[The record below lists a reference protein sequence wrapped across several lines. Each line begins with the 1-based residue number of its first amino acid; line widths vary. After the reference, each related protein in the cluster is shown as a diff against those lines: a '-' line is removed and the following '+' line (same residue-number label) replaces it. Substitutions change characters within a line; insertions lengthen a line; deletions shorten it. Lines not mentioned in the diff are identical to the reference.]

1 LAVIRLAESG
11 RADQPSRS
19 RLTKDALPLLDEAVK
34 NFPDDVAALQARGYA
49 LWQQNRKEEAG
60 ASFQAGLKL
69 APENETTLIYAA
81 SLAAEM
87 GRVDQAV
94 GLWRRAVQ
102 VNPWNARSHFELAR
116 LFIIREEWSSAV
128 DESREVLRLNPFHL
142 EARKVL
148 IVCYQQMRDQ
158 RNARAEF
165 RRLMELNPPN
175 PRLLQEWFDQQSR

>member
-1 LAVIRLAESG
+1 
-11 RADQPSRS
+11 
-19 RLTKDALPLLDEAVK
+19 LDEAVK
-34 NFPDDVAALQARGYA
+34 NFPDDVATLQARGYA
-49 LWQQNRKEEAG
+49 LWQHIRREEAS
-60 ASFQAGLKL
+60 ASFQAGLRL
-69 APENETTLIYAA
+69 APENETTLIYVA

-87 GRVDQAV
+87 GQVDQAL

-102 VNPWNARSHFELAR
+102 INPWTARSHFELAR

-148 IVCYQQMRDQ
+148 IVCYQQIPDPQ
-158 RNARAEF
+158 NARAEF

-175 PRLLQEWFDQQSR
+175 PQMLQEWFDGQGR